1 MTEQRE
7 IISRCSAMIMPGVI
21 MVITTA
27 TTIIMMI
34 AIMVGIRGDG
44 KGDGQVVSSAV

>member
-1 MTEQRE
+1 
-7 IISRCSAMIMPGVI
+7 MIMPGVI

-27 TTIIMMI
+27 TIIMMI

-44 KGDGQVVSSAV
+44 KGDSQVVSVFGLRFGNFAHP